1 MPAEVP
7 PTQAAPTTP
16 PSPLKFLG
24 PQWFATVMG
33 LAGLAL
39 AWTAAVPRMGAGA
52 LHVAQGAGLLAALV
66 FVALLALF
74 SRRGQLY
81 PEMLAEDL
89 RHPVRHAFVAA
100 LPVSLILL
108 ATLGAALF
116 GRSVWWEVLWLIAC
130 LLQFAVTLWV
140 LSRWW
145 RGNNAGGF
153 QWPGITPVLIIPVVG
168 NVLAPLAGVTLGQ
181 HEWALAQFGVGAFLW
196 PVVVT
201 LIFARIGVQGLWP
214 DRLLP
219 SGFITVAPP
228 AVIGLAL
235 LPLGASPAWSQACWG
250 IALFFLL
257 WAAQAL
263 RAIIAQPF
271 SMAWWALSFPL
282 AAFAGLT
289 LRLAPTGQPFAFLAV
304 PVLALATLVI
314 AWLCL
319 QTVRGLRQGTLL
331 VTEG

>member
-1 MPAEVP
+1 MPAES
-7 PTQAAPTTP
+7 ATTP
-16 PSPLKFLG
+16 NTPPPPLKLLG

-39 AWTAAVPRMGAGA
+39 AWAAAVPTMGPPAEWIASG
-52 LHVAQGAGLLAALV
+52 VGGFAALV
-66 FVALLALF
+66 FVVLLVMF

-81 PEMLAEDL
+81 PEALTADL
-89 RHPVRHAFVAA
+89 LHPVRHAFIATIT
-100 LPVSLILL
+100 VSMILL
-108 ATLGAALF
+108 ATLGHALF
-116 GRSVWWEVLWLIAC
+116 GVSVAWESLWLIAC

-145 RGNNAGGF
+145 RGSEAGGF

-168 NVLAPLAGVTLGQ
+168 NVLAPLAGVALGQ
-181 HEWALAQFGVGAFLW
+181 PQWAALQFGVGAFLW
-196 PVVVT
+196 PVVMT
-201 LIFARIGVQGLWP
+201 LIFVRIGVQGLWP

-219 SGFITVAPP
+219 SAFITVAPP

-235 LPLGASPAWSQACWG
+235 LPMGAGPAWSQACWG

-257 WAAQAL
+257 WSGNVL
-263 RAIIAQPF
+263 RTMLAQPF
-271 SMAWWALSFPL
+271 SMAWWAMSFPL

-304 PVLALATLVI
+304 PLLALATLVI
-314 AWLCL
+314 AWLVL
-319 QTVRGLRQGTLL
+319 QTVRGLRRGTLL
-331 VTEG
+331 VAEG

>member
-1 MPAEVP
+1 MPAEN
-7 PTQAAPTTP
+7 PTASTAA

-39 AWTAAVPRMGAGA
+39 AWVAAVPQMGEAADWIAHGVGA
-52 LHVAQGAGLLAALV
+52 LAVLV
-66 FVALLALF
+66 FVVLLLLS
-74 SRRGQLY
+74 SRRAQLY
-81 PEMLAEDL
+81 PGALTADL
-89 RHPVRHAFVAA
+89 LHPVRHAFVAA

-116 GRSVWWEVLWLIAC
+116 GPRVFWETLWLISC
-130 LLQFAVTLWV
+130 LLQFGVTLWV

-145 RGNNAGGF
+145 RDGNAGGF

-168 NVLAPLAGVTLGQ
+168 NVLAPLAGVALGQ
-181 HEWALAQFGVGAFLW
+181 HAWAVLQFGLGAFLW
-196 PVVVT
+196 PVVLT
-201 LIFARIGVQGLWP
+201 LILVRIGVQGLWP
-214 DRLLP
+214 ERLLP
-219 SGFITVAPP
+219 TAFITVAPP
-228 AVIGLAL
+228 AVIGIAL
-235 LPLGASPAWSQACWG
+235 LPLDAGTAWSQACWG

-257 WAAQAL
+257 WSAQLL
-263 RAIIAQPF
+263 RRIIAQPF

-282 AAFAGLT
+282 AAFAALT
-289 LRLAPTGQPFAFLAV
+289 LRLAPTGQPFAMLAV

-319 QTVRGLRQGTLL
+319 QTLRGLRQGTLL
-331 VTEG
+331 VMEG

>member
-1 MPAEVP
+1 MPAEAPAVE
-7 PTQAAPTTP
+7 AAPAAA

-33 LAGLAL
+33 LSGLAL
-39 AWTAAVPRMGAGA
+39 AWVAAVPRMGEAA
-52 LHVAQGAGLLAALV
+52 VWVARGIGLVAALT
-66 FVALLALF
+66 FLLLLALF
-74 SRRGQLY
+74 VRRGQLH
-81 PEMLAEDL
+81 PEAISGDL
-89 RHPVRHAFVAA
+89 QHPLRHAFVAA

-116 GRSVWWEVLWLIAC
+116 SPSVFWETLWLIAC

-145 RGNNAGGF
+145 RGNAAGGF

-168 NVLAPLAGVTLGQ
+168 NVLAPLAGVALGQ
-181 HEWALAQFGVGAFLW
+181 TQWAALQFGVGAFLW
-196 PVVVT
+196 PVVIT
-201 LIFARIGVQGLWP
+201 LIFVRIGVQGQWP
-214 DRLLP
+214 ERLLP

-263 RAIIAQPF
+263 RAIVAQPF

-282 AAFAGLT
+282 AAFAALT
-289 LRLAPTGQPFAFLAV
+289 LRLASTGQPFAFLSV

-319 QTVRGLRQGTLL
+319 QTLRGLHRGMLL
-331 VTEG
+331 VAEG